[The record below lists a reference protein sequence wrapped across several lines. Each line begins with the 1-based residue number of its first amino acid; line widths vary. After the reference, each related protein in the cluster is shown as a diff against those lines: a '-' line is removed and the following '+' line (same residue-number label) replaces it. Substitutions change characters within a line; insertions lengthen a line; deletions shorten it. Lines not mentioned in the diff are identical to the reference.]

1 MARVPGPPSQ
11 GPGCLVPYV
20 GLVIEIWQWLR
31 RSERQP
37 AAHGEWSWYQPP
49 PAYRPAAAPPMQA
62 QQPVY
67 QHPVRRDPDVTAA
80 LVASLGSLFCC
91 PLLGIA
97 GVILG
102 VRSYKRIKC
111 SGGWLSGS
119 GLAVAAIVISI
130 SSITVWTIAVIL
142 LFMVGA
148 SGTMQ

>member
-37 AAHGEWSWYQPP
+37 TAHGQRPWYQPP
-49 PAYRPAAAPPMQA
+49 PAYRPSAAPPMQA
-62 QQPVY
+62 QPPVY
-67 QHPVRRDPDVTAA
+67 QHLVRRDPDVTAA
-80 LVASLGSLFCC
+80 LVASLGGLFCC

-102 VRSYKRIKC
+102 IRSHERIKR
-111 SGGWLSGS
+111 SRGWLSGS

-130 SSITVWTIAVIL
+130 SSITVWAVAVIL
-142 LFMVGA
+142 LFMVSA